1 MKEGPQVIMRELRAV
16 RDGMKGVAFDDPR
29 YATLRARENII
40 HQFEAIN
47 TNNQL
52 VHLNPWSFDSVVNGV
67 DNVVVLFYTSWCV
80 ECKDMIKD
88 MEGQA
93 TPSHA

>member
-1 MKEGPQVIMRELRAV
+1 M
-16 RDGMKGVAFDDPR
+16 
-29 YATLRARENII
+29 
-40 HQFEAIN
+40 
-47 TNNQL
+47 
-52 VHLNPWSFDSVVNGV
+52 HLNPWSFDSVVNGV

-88 MEGQA
+88 MAGQA